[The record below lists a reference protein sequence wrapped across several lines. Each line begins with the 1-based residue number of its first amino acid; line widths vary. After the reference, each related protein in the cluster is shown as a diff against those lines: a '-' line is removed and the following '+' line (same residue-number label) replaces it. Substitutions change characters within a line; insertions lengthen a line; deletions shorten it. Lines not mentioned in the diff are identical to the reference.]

1 VGIWLAG
8 LVAMWVGAG
17 EARACAPKLF
27 RVVRSTNANVVVYE
41 ARLSAQGALDG
52 RDPVHPV
59 WIMLAEDGRREE
71 LNLVESALAYGVDV
85 HRDGAGDALVVSI
98 RARPEL
104 AIRVALEAG
113 CPVAQ
118 TRIDGRDAKLRL
130 VAVEASEGL
139 FPQVAQVELVGIE
152 RTGGAEVRERIL
164 ASE

>member
-1 VGIWLAG
+1 
-8 LVAMWVGAG
+8 MWMGAG
-17 EARACAPKLF
+17 KERPCGAELF

-104 AIRVALEAG
+104 AIRVVLEAG
-113 CPVAQ
+113 CPVAR
-118 TRIDGRDAKLRL
+118 TRIDGRDATLRL
-130 VAVEASEGL
+130 VFVEASGGL
-139 FPQVAQVELVGIE
+139 FPEVAQVVLVGVE
-152 RTGGAEVRERIL
+152 RTAGTEVRGRIL